1 MANRDEAVKYVY
13 DRITAGDTGE
23 AKEAAHA
30 ILMVD
35 QAERD
40 HNDR

>member
-1 MANRDEAVKYVY
+1 MATRTEAVNYVY

-35 QAERD
+35 QAERVHQD
-40 HNDR
+40 L